1 MKIRDSITCGA
12 AAWLGC
18 AVAVAACSANIH
30 DNMITANIPNAT
42 VNLTTDADV
51 NNVMPDQM
59 VPLVV
64 AVQNVYLVEPSVTPP
79 AEHVADAGH
88 VQIYLDDV
96 ATPPLVVT
104 AQVAVAVTI
113 PTNTPAGPHKLVCRV
128 HKHDGTPTSTK
139 FEINITVKVTVGT
152 VDAGAVTPDA
162 GAVTP
167 DAGSA
172 DAGATAADAAVD

>member
-1 MKIRDSITCGA
+1 MKTRHVIVCGA
-12 AAWLGC
+12 AALLGC
-18 AVAVAACSANIH
+18 AVAACSANIH
-30 DNMITANIPNAT
+30 DNTFTANIPNAT

-79 AEHVADAGH
+79 PEHVADAGH

-113 PTNTPAGPHKLVCRV
+113 PPHTPAGPHKLVCRV
-128 HKHDGTPTSTK
+128 HKHDGTPTDTK
-139 FEINITVKVTVGT
+139 FEINITVKVTVGP
-152 VDAGAVTPDA
+152 VDAGA
-162 GAVTP
+162 GAP

-172 DAGATAADAAVD
+172 DAGATVTDAAAVD